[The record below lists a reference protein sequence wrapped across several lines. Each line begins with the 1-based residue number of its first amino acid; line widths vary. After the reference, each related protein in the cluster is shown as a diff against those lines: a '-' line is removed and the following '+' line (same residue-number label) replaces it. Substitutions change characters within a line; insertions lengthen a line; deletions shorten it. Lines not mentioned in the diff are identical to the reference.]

1 MRPRF
6 PEGSRK
12 AQSRTP
18 HGWDAG
24 SWSTSA
30 PDARTFSKVA
40 SRSSERKIAACNE
53 PCVTSDR
60 RASPSVCERPPWGW
74 DRTMSRSCP
83 GGAHGHPAEFAGL
96 DVVAD
101 LETQRVAV
109 EAERDFGVVDGD
121 EHCGN

>member
-1 MRPRF
+1 MRTRF

-24 SWSTSA
+24 SCNTSA

-40 SRSSERKIAACNE
+40 SRSSERKIAACND
-53 PCVTSDR
+53 PWVTSDR
-60 RASPSVCERPPWGW
+60 RASPSVRLGQDDVEVL
-74 DRTMSRSCP
+74 P
-83 GGAHGHPAEFAGL
+83 GGADGHPAELARL

-101 LETQRVAV
+101 LETERVAV
-109 EAERDFGVVDGD
+109 EAERGLGVVNGD
-121 EHCGN
+121 EHC